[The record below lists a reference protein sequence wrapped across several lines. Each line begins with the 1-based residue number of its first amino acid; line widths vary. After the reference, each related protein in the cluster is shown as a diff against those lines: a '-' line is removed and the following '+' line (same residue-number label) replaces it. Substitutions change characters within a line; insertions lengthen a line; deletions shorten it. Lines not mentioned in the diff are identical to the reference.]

1 MLGREDNQT
10 RRINLQKL
18 KTLKDEYE
26 KKLSAV
32 EKYKRND
39 PDRLKQLSKHTL
51 FS

>member
-10 RRINLQKL
+10 RRNNLQKL

-26 KKLSAV
+26 KKLAAV

-39 PDRLKQLSKHTL
+39 PERLKQLSKFL
-51 FS
+51 